1 MTSDESELDGSSRQ
15 STDPSSET
23 ESVEDGQPNENVDA
37 ETDGDAVESAQTEGD
52 SSDAND
58 NAAADGS
65 DADDNA
71 AADDNTEDGQV
82 DPGSISRIERM
93 LMDPEQIIDAVA
105 YNGQEDIGRK
115 EKTVFWLGPPF
126 DETVEPTLKHLEE
139 DSTKHETD
147 DEIRLRPLRF
157 VVDGRRVLEQR
168 PTRKLAVEKL
178 DADAPDDATIEA
190 WIDEAM
196 DTWKAHVRD
205 ALTDSVDI
213 FSPHGMTI
221 VNVEY
226 ENDSE

>member
-1 MTSDESELDGSSRQ
+1 MTSDESEFDGSSRQ

-37 ETDGDAVESAQTEGD
+37 ETDGDTVESAQTKGD
-52 SSDAND
+52 A
-58 NAAADGS
+58 S

-71 AADDNTEDGQV
+71 AADDNTEDEQA

-115 EKTVFWLGPPF
+115 EKTVFWLSPPF
-126 DETVEPTLKHLEE
+126 DETVEPTLRHLED

-226 ENDSE
+226 KNDAE